1 MELHNLLTKDQILTE
16 FAKCLDDPTY
26 PIINYLKTY
35 DLTQEGFV
43 PFKLFKK
50 QHEIVLDYE
59 NYRFN
64 LVTKPR
70 QAGISTTTQAYLA
83 VKAWLA
89 DKNKPETILVIAN
102 KLTLA
107 KKFIKGIKDFVTQ
120 LPRWQWGSEY
130 YGTPEKEKKS
140 IWVKDSQIELE
151 LPNGSKIIAVATS
164 TDALRGYT
172 PTYLVFDEAA
182 FIDDGAEL
190 YSAAITSLGT
200 GGKAILISTPNGY
213 DPLYYKTYEQ
223 SVKGENN
230 YNVIEMR
237 WYQDPRYNK
246 DLRWIDKDN
255 NQTKE
260 VEFTFESFE
269 KMVSEGYK
277 PTSSWYENMCKE
289 LNNDKRKIAQ
299 ELDVSFLGSGGN
311 VIDDEYIVF
320 QEKTNVKEPKYIL
333 GKEEEIWIWEEPI
346 EGHEYILVADV
357 SGGAGADYSVIQII
371 DFTTHEQVF
380 EYRSKILADLLAE
393 VVNEWGLKY
402 NAYVIVDR
410 VGVGQTTVLKL
421 MEMKY
426 PNLHWDNPE
435 HKNLLD
441 KRSIKAYSNDNRIA
455 GFAVGNDR
463 LNMVAHLEMMVRT
476 NGIIIRSKRTT
487 SEMRTFIYK
496 NGKPDHM
503 SGYNDDCLMSLAM
516 GLWVLEHSF
525 SKLKK
530 ANAQTKAM
538 LDSWLAITP
547 TTQES
552 INNENKQTPNKKPNF
567 HPSVS
572 RNMQDPNG
580 NYLWLFSKRK

>member
-1 MELHNLLTKDQILTE
+1 MANLLNKSDILME
-16 FAKCLDDPTY
+16 FAKCLEDPTY
-26 PIINYLKTY
+26 PIINYFKTK
-35 DLTQEGFV
+35 DLTQGGFV

-50 QHEIVLDYE
+50 QCEIIHSYE
-59 NYRFN
+59 EHRFN
-64 LVTKPR
+64 LVAKPR

-83 VKAWLA
+83 VKATFA
-89 DKNKPETILVIAN
+89 DKNKPETIVVIAN

-107 KKFIKGIKDFVTQ
+107 KKFIKGIKEFVNQ
-120 LPRWQWGSEY
+120 MPRWVWGEEY
-130 YGTPEKEKKS
+130 YGTEKKEEKN
-140 IWVKDSQIELE
+140 IWVKDSQVELE
-151 LPNGSKIIAVATS
+151 LPNGTQIIAVATS
-164 TDALRGYT
+164 TDALRGYA
-172 PTYLVFDEAA
+172 PSYLVFDEAA

-190 YSAAITSLGT
+190 YAAAITSLST
-200 GGKAILISTPNGY
+200 GGHAILISTPNGY
-213 DPLYYKTYEQ
+213 DDLYYKTYEQ
-223 SVKGENN
+223 SVKGENK
-230 YNVIEMR
+230 YNIIEMR

-246 DLRWIDKDN
+246 DLRWIDKEN
-255 NQTKE
+255 NQIKE
-260 VEFTFESFE
+260 VEFTFESFQ
-269 KMVSEGYK
+269 KMVEQGYK
-277 PTSSWYENMCKE
+277 PTSSWYETMCKE

-320 QEKTNVKEPKYIL
+320 QEKNNVREPKIIL
-333 GKEEEIWIWEEPI
+333 GSEKEIWIWEEPQ
-346 EGHEYILVADV
+346 EGHEYIMIVDV

-441 KRSIKAYSNDNRIA
+441 KRSITAYANENRIA

-463 LNMVAHLEMMVRT
+463 LNMVAHFEMMVRT

-487 SEMRTFIYK
+487 GEMRTFIYK

-503 SGYNDDCLMSLAM
+503 VGYNDDCIMSLAM

-525 SKLKK
+525 TKLKK
-530 ANAQTKAM
+530 AKAQTQAI
-538 LDSWLAITP
+538 LSSWATSETITP
-547 TTQES
+547 LD
-552 INNENKQTPNKKPNF
+552 NKEKKKPVFSPNII
-567 HPSVS
+567 
-572 RNMQDPNG
+572 RNVQDPTG
-580 NYLWLFSKRK
+580 QYMWLFSKKR